1 MKYERNKLELPLRCD
16 SEESREL
23 GGAEWNDK
31 SHHLNRVMNF
41 PGDLSPSKERER
53 RGKNM
58 KFSSDFAGGLQAA
71 LTEKC
76 KSEEFVPAVHPNKFP
91 FLNSPG
97 CNFQ

>member
-1 MKYERNKLELPLRCD
+1 
-16 SEESREL
+16 
-23 GGAEWNDK
+23 
-31 SHHLNRVMNF
+31 
-41 PGDLSPSKERER
+41 
-53 RGKNM
+53 M
-58 KFSSDFAGGLQAA
+58 KFSLDFAEGLQAA